1 MAENDSHYN
10 GVTDTTV
17 DQNNGQEAVAGSPGA
32 AVPFLTLRKAR
43 RPIRA
48 MTAVHLHPA
57 GTR

>member
-32 AVPFLTLRKAR
+32 AVPLPDFEAR